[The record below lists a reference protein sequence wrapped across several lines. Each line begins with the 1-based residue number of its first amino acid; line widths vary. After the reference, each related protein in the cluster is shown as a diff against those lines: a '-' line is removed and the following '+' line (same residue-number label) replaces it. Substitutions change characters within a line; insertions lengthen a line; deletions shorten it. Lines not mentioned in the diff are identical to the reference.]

1 VVCAGHGPRHS
12 AGSASISLVIELTPV
27 AADKLRELRRDDP
40 AKAVLRLY
48 VAGKSCCSTRYGLAF
63 DDGAD
68 PQDIVSELEGIP
80 VAIDPLSAPHCEGAT
95 IDFVDSPSGAGFFV
109 RGAATGGGCACGR

>member
-1 VVCAGHGPRHS
+1 M
-12 AGSASISLVIELTPV
+12 IEMTRE
-27 AADKLRELRRDDP
+27 AALRLKELRGDDP
-40 AKAVLRLY
+40 TKAVLRLY

-63 DDGAD
+63 DDVPD
-68 PQDIVSELEGIP
+68 PQDAVSELQGIR